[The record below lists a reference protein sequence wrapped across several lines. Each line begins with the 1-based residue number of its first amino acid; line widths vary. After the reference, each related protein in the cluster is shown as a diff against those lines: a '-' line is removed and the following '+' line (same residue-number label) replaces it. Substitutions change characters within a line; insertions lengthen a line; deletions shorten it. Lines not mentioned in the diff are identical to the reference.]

1 MMSAVRRTCRGID
14 RGREAFWCGARVL
27 VALLVIGAGRTS
39 LAQPAPAQAP
49 AADPAAAP
57 AASPA
62 QPAPAESIESLPQLA
77 NLPLPT
83 AEQFLTEPPH
93 DWIVLTGDYVL
104 VVEPVVPR
112 PDTLAKIDRAYND
125 LLRLKPTTPPEEME
139 NLQARID
146 EQKFLAVILPG
157 ESELPEYRIP
167 IKMVKQVLHHEDLVL
182 RRIDQL
188 VEANEIDVAM
198 ELQIL
203 MERRY
208 GTWIGVAD
216 RHNKLVLADA
226 RLRLQTMQ
234 FEPALVLAEELFRRD
249 SQLPGL
255 SEVIEGAGAAW
266 GERAWGDGNIANVQ
280 HVYRRIRAMRPE
292 SAAASAIADRLAGE
306 ARRILAEADE
316 AAARGDVRTAALR
329 AEVAAAVWPELPEMK
344 ARHRAHLLRYPRL
357 HVGTV
362 RTVDPRGRGPRLTP
376 SRADL
381 REQSLRPAPLFHPE
395 RVQGGLVSYRTRYFN
410 DWEPEDLG
418 RRMLLTLRTHAQPW
432 EMQGPL
438 SAESCGE
445 ALLARLDSASPA
457 FDERLATY
465 VDSVRVQTPYSLTI
479 EFRRVPAR
487 IEPILARIAVGEPE
501 PPAAGEGGSAEPPP
515 QQPAHRDDG
524 AGGFTV
530 REETDVAVSYRRARP
545 EPGGQ
550 PRYRTAEVVEHVYD
564 SPDRAYRALVQGE
577 VSLVPDLPAWFVREL
592 QAIPETTREFHVR
605 PMALPL
611 THFLQFNPR
620 SVPLRNRELRR
631 ALASSVPREA
641 ILSDVLLR
649 GLQRQHGR
657 VSRTPFPEPLSIA
670 RGDFPPLEYDV
681 PTAIAMSLAA
691 AHQLGN
697 GTELPV
703 LRLVAPGEPVERA
716 ACEALV
722 RAWKRVGIQ
731 VEIISAD
738 GPPPPADWDILYR
751 AAVLTEPTIDL
762 WPLVTASPVARIA
775 DLDHL
780 PSWLRHDLIELDR
793 ITDSARA
800 SEFARAVLRKVLADC
815 AVIPLWETDSF
826 QVVRK
831 TVRDLPAVPMQV
843 YDSLDRWT
851 IEPWYRMELP

>member
-1 MMSAVRRTCRGID
+1 MTRAVRRTRFGID
-14 RGREAFWCGARVL
+14 RGGATFRAGGVVL
-27 VALLVIGAGRTS
+27 VTLLIMGMGRAAW
-39 LAQPAPAQAP
+39 AQPAAPAAQAP
-49 AADPAAAP
+49 PADPAAA
-57 AASPA
+57 PA
-62 QPAPAESIESLPQLA
+62 QPAPAESIESLPQLV
-77 NLPLPT
+77 NMPLPT
-83 AEQFLTEPPH
+83 AEQFLTQPPH
-93 DWIVLTGDYVL
+93 DWIVLNGDYVL

-112 PDTLAKIDRAYND
+112 PDTLAKIDKAYNE
-125 LLRLKPTTPPEEME
+125 LLRLKPMTPPEEQE
-139 NLQARID
+139 SLQARIE
-146 EQKFLAVILPG
+146 EQRFLTVILPG

-167 IKMVKQVLHHEDLVL
+167 IKMVKQVLHHEDLIL

-188 VEANEIDVAM
+188 VEANEIEVAM

-208 GTWIGVAD
+208 SGWIGVAD
-216 RHNKLVLADA
+216 RHNRLVLADA
-226 RLRLQTMQ
+226 RLRVKAMQ
-234 FEPALVLAEELFRRD
+234 FEPAFVLAEELFRRD
-249 SQLPGL
+249 SQMPGL
-255 SEVIEGAGAAW
+255 SELIESAGGPWAA
-266 GERAWGDGNIANVQ
+266 RAWGDGNISNVQ

-292 SAAASAIADRLAGE
+292 SAAASGIADRLAGE
-306 ARRILAEADE
+306 ARRILTEADE
-316 AAARGDVRTAALR
+316 AAARGDVRTAAIR
-329 AEVAAAVWPELPEMK
+329 AEAAAAVWPELSELK
-344 ARHRAHLLRYPRL
+344 VRHRAHLSRYPRL
-357 HVGTV
+357 HVGTA
-362 RTVDPRGRGPRLTP
+362 RTNAARGPVPRLTP

-381 REQSLRPAPLFHPE
+381 REQSLRPASLFHPE

-445 ALLARLDSASPA
+445 ALLARLDPA
-457 FDERLATY
+457 AAGFDERLATY
-465 VDSVRVQTPYSLTI
+465 IDSVRVQTPYSLTI
-479 EFRRVPAR
+479 QFRRVPAR
-487 IEPILARIAVGEPE
+487 IEPILARIAVG
-501 PPAAGEGGSAEPPP
+501 
-515 QQPAHRDDG
+515 QPIVSGAVEDGDADPRPMESRPLGDDG

-530 REETDVAVSYRRARP
+530 REETGDSVSYRRLRP
-545 EPGGQ
+545 EPGGL
-550 PRYRTAEVVEHVYD
+550 PRYRTAEVIEHVYD
-564 SPDRAYRALVQGE
+564 SPDRAYRALLAGE

-605 PMALPL
+605 PLALPL

-631 ALASSVPREA
+631 ALASAIPRET
-641 ILSDVLLR
+641 ILSDVLIR
-649 GLQRQHGR
+649 GPQRQLGR
-657 VSRTPFPEPLSIA
+657 VSRTPFSEPLSIA
-670 RGDFPPLEYDV
+670 RGDFPSLEHDV

-731 VEIISAD
+731 VELVSGD
-738 GPPPPADWDILYR
+738 GPPAAAEWDILYR

-762 WPLVTASPVARIA
+762 WPLVTASPAARIT

-780 PSWLRHDLIELDR
+780 PAWLRHDLIELDR
-793 ITDSARA
+793 ITDSSRA
-800 SEFARAVLRKVLADC
+800 GDFARGVLRKILADC
-815 AVIPLWETDSF
+815 AVVPLWEIDSF
-826 QVVRK
+826 LVVRK
-831 TVRDLPAVPMQV
+831 TVRDLPAVAMHV

-851 IEPWYRMELP
+851 IEPWYRTELP

>member
-1 MMSAVRRTCRGID
+1 MTSAPRRTCFGSD
-14 RGREAFWCGARVL
+14 RRREAFHGGAF
-27 VALLVIGAGRTS
+27 LLVLLLGMGVGRTS
-39 LAQPAPAQAP
+39 FAQPAPAAQAPSAAQAP
-49 AADPAAAP
+49 AADPAAAAP
-57 AASPA
+57 
-62 QPAPAESIESLPQLA
+62 QPAPVESIESLPQLTTI
-77 NLPLPT
+77 PLPT

-125 LLRLKPTTPPEEME
+125 LLRLKPTTPPEEQE
-139 NLQARID
+139 DLQARID

-188 VEANEIDVAM
+188 IEANEIDLAM

-208 GTWIGVAD
+208 GHWIGVGD

-226 RLRLQTMQ
+226 RLRLQAMQ
-234 FEPALVLAEELFRRD
+234 FEAAFMLAEELFRRD

-255 SEVIEGAGAAW
+255 SELIESAGGPWA
-266 GERAWGDGNIANVQ
+266 ERAWGDGNIPNVQ

-292 SAAASAIADRLAGE
+292 SAAASGIADRLAGE
-306 ARRILAEADE
+306 ARRILAEADQ
-316 AAARGDVRTAALR
+316 AAAQGDVRTAAIR
-329 AEVAAAVWPELPEMK
+329 AEAAAAVWPELPELK
-344 ARHRAHLLRYPRL
+344 ARHRAHLSRYPRL

-362 RTVDPRGRGPRLTP
+362 RTTDAGGRTPRLVL

-445 ALLARLDSASPA
+445 ALLARLDSAAPS

-465 VDSVRVQTPYSLTI
+465 IDSVRVRTPYSLTI

-487 IEPILARIAVGEPE
+487 IEPVLARIAVGEPAV
-501 PPAAGEGGSAEPPP
+501 PSAEDDGSTAR
-515 QQPAHRDDG
+515 QPASHDDG

-530 REETDVAVSYRRARP
+530 REETDASVSYRRWRP

-550 PRYRTAEVVEHVYD
+550 PRYRTAEVIEHLYD
-564 SPDRAYRALVQGE
+564 SPDRVYRALLAGE
-577 VSLVPDLPAWFVREL
+577 VSLVPDLPAWFAREL

-605 PMALPL
+605 PLALPL

-620 SVPLRNRELRR
+620 SIPLRNRELRR
-631 ALASSVPREA
+631 ALASAIPREA

-649 GLQRQHGR
+649 GPQRQLGR

-703 LRLVAPGEPVERA
+703 LRLVAPGEQVERA

-731 VEIISAD
+731 VEIVSGD
-738 GPPPPADWDILYR
+738 GPPAPTEWDILYR

-762 WPLVTASPVARIA
+762 WPLVTASPVARIG

-780 PSWLRHDLIELDR
+780 PAWLRHDLIELDR
-793 ITDSARA
+793 ITDSSRA
-800 SEFARAVLRKVLADC
+800 NEFARGVLRKILADC

-826 QVVRK
+826 LVVRK
-831 TVRDLPAVPMQV
+831 TVRDLPAVPMHV

-851 IEPWYRMELP
+851 IEPFYRTELP